1 MEPKIQELCDEN
13 NVKLLYVVKFGST
26 LYGTNTPAS
35 DVDYKGI
42 FLPSKED
49 CFLLNASKHITY
61 STGKNDARNTD
72 EDIDIQ
78 LWSLQYF
85 LQLVAKGETG
95 ALDLLFSFTH
105 PEIIEYVDIRF
116 ERIFNHYDELFDIRD
131 CNAFV
136 GYAIGQG
143 KKHGIKGSRLGKLK
157 QVYKKTNEI
166 SHSFRAMDDTRLNDV
181 LDYIVDT
188 CYDKSLCFIKVIN
201 NIKSLVLNGKVH
213 NSTISLSEFC
223 NRVNR
228 DFEKYGDR
236 VKQAELCQG
245 IDFKA
250 MSHAYRVLV
259 QMKELINTGKIT
271 FPLKERDVILDIKSG
286 NKSWKEMEDMISDGI
301 EEIDKRLKDPNLIV
315 YNKKNKTFIREF
327 LLSFYK

>member
-1 MEPKIQELCDEN
+1 MEQKIQELCDEN
-13 NVKLLYVVKFGST
+13 NAKLLYVVKFGST

-49 CFLLNASKHITY
+49 CFLLNASKLITY
-61 STGKNDARNTD
+61 STGKNDSKNTD

-105 PEIIEYVDIRF
+105 PEIIEYVDYRF
-116 ERIFNHYDELFDIRD
+116 ERIFNHYDELFDVRD

-136 GYAIGQG
+136 GYAIGQA
-143 KKHGIKGSRLGKLK
+143 KKYGIKGSRLGKLK
-157 QVYKKTNEI
+157 QVFRKTKSLGALTTTEFKKL
-166 SHSFRAMDDTRLNDV
+166 DDVIDV
-181 LDYIVDT
+181 IVDT

-201 NIKSLVLNGKVH
+201 NVRSLVLNGKVH
-213 NSTISLSEFC
+213 NGTIKLSEFC
-223 NRVNR
+223 DGVGR

-236 VKQAELCQG
+236 TKQAELCRG

-250 MSHAYRVLV
+250 MSHAYRALV